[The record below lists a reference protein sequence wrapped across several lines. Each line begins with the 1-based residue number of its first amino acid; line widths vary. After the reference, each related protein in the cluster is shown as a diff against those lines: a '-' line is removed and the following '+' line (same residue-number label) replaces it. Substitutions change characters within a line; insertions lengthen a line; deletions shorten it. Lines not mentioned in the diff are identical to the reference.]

1 MNPDPDQAVS
11 EVIGTVLM
19 VAMVVMIAG
28 IIAAM
33 FLGMPFVPQKP
44 TFASFTVEIIQ
55 VPNSTQPGAQ
65 SVPAISFHQVS
76 GDHLAF
82 FGANGTNIRL
92 SDPNSVTY
100 TVIPSGSMTG
110 TGIQVGEQFFVYKKS
125 GSPGNFQ
132 VTDNQ
137 GNISGNEQFT
147 PHGTWRFTITDEKET
162 DMVIFQQDLPI

>member
-1 MNPDPDQAVS
+1 MNQDSGQAVS

-33 FLGMPFVPQKP
+33 LFGMPFVPQKP
-44 TFASFTVEIIQ
+44 TLASFTVEIIQ

-65 SVPAISFHQVS
+65 AVPAISFHQVS

-92 SDPNSVTY
+92 IDPNSVTY
-100 TVIPSGSMTG
+100 TASSSMTG
-110 TGIQVGEQFFVYKKS
+110 TGIQIGEQFFVYKKS

-132 VTDNQ
+132 ITNDQ

-147 PHGTWRFTITDEKET
+147 PHGTWRFTIIDEKET
-162 DMVIFQQDLPI
+162 DMVIFQQDLTL

>member
-1 MNPDPDQAVS
+1 MNLDPDQAVS

-33 FLGMPFVPQKP
+33 LFGMPFIPQKP
-44 TFASFTVEIIQ
+44 TLASFTVEIIQ

-65 SVPAISFHQVS
+65 TVPAISFHQVS
-76 GDHLAF
+76 GNKLAF
-82 FGANGTNIRL
+82 FGENGTNIRL
-92 SDPNSVTY
+92 SDPDSVTY
-100 TVIPSGSMTG
+100 TVTSGSMTG
-110 TGIQVGEQFFVYKKS
+110 TEIQIGKQFFVFRKS
-125 GSPGNFQ
+125 GSPGYFQ

-137 GNISGNEQFT
+137 GNISSNEHFT

-162 DMVIFQQDLPI
+162 DMVIFQQDLSL